1 VYHVYIL
8 RSIKNNKLYIGH
20 TNNLDRRI
28 EDHNAGCGSKY
39 TRQNGPWILVY
50 SELHPDRASAARRE
64 RFLKSTR
71 GSQEK
76 KQLAGAQ
83 IKSLCS

>member
-1 VYHVYIL
+1 MFYVYIL
-8 RSIKNNKLYIGH
+8 RSLKTNKLYIGH

-28 EDHNAGCGSKY
+28 KDHNNGWGSKY
-39 TRQNGPWILVY
+39 THQNGPWILVY
-50 SELHPDRASAARRE
+50 SELQPDRSSAVRRE

-76 KQLAGAQ
+76 KYLAG
-83 IKSLCS
+83 SPVNPHS

>member
-1 VYHVYIL
+1 VYYVYIL
-8 RSIKNNKLYIGH
+8 QSIKNNKLYIGQ
-20 TNNLDRRI
+20 TNNLNRRL

-39 TRQNGPWILVY
+39 TRQNGPWVLVY
-50 SELHPDRASAARRE
+50 SESHQDRISAVRRE

-76 KQLAGAQ
+76 KQLAGRLS
-83 IKSLCS
+83 K